1 MAQATGRS
9 PGKHRRDSVLAAL
22 EVIPDRW
29 SALVL
34 REAFFGVRRIS
45 DFRRSLGIARNTL
58 TDRLNRLVEQGV
70 LERHRIADTNEWEEY
85 RLTEMGLDL
94 YPVTVALMQWGDRWR
109 APEGPP
115 LRLTHKECG
124 GELALE
130 LSCDRCGAQVDAPH
144 ASYEPGPGAAD
155 GRRRRTRRSRRT
167 RSVTI

>member
-1 MAQATGRS
+1 MAQSTARS
-9 PGKHRRDSVLAAL
+9 PGTNRRDSVFAAL

-34 REAFFGVRRIS
+34 REAFFGVRRFS

-70 LERHRIADTNEWEEY
+70 LEKQRIADTNEWEEY

-109 APEGPP
+109 APDGPCLLYTSP
-115 LRLTHKECG
+115 SPRDGL
-124 GELALE
+124 
-130 LSCDRCGAQVDAPH
+130 LSRMPSSA
-144 ASYEPGPGAAD
+144 
-155 GRRRRTRRSRRT
+155 
-167 RSVTI
+167 

>member
-1 MAQATGRS
+1 MKKQTTRY
-9 PGKHRRDSVLAAL
+9 PGANREDSVVAAL

-34 REAFFGVRRIS
+34 REAFFGVRRFS

-70 LERHRIADTNEWEEY
+70 LERQRIADTNEWQEY

-109 APEGPP
+109 APDGPP
-115 LRLTHKECG
+115 LLLTHKECG
-124 GELALE
+124 GALALE
-130 LSCDRCGAQVDAPH
+130 LSCERCGAEMDARS
-144 ASYEPGPGAAD
+144 ADYAPGPGVAHDRLPTSGRAA
-155 GRRRRTRRSRRT
+155 TKP
-167 RSVTI
+167 

>member
-1 MAQATGRS
+1 MN
-9 PGKHRRDSVLAAL
+9 RRDSVFAAL

-34 REAFFGVRRIS
+34 REAFFGVRRFS

-70 LERHRIADTNEWEEY
+70 LEKRRIAETNEWEEY

-94 YPVTVALMQWGDRWR
+94 YPVTIALMQWGDRWR
-109 APEGPP
+109 APDGPP
-115 LRLTHKECG
+115 LLLAHRECG

-130 LSCDRCGAQVDAPH
+130 LSCVRCGTQVDARN
-144 ASYEPGPGAAD
+144 ANYEPGPGAAG
-155 GRRRRTRRSRRT
+155 GRDRRSGKA
-167 RSVTI
+167 V

>member
-1 MAQATGRS
+1 MTRPATRS
-9 PGKHRRDSVLAAL
+9 PGAKRRDSVVAAL

-34 REAFFGVRRIS
+34 REAFFGVRRFS
-45 DFRRSLGIARNTL
+45 DFRRNLGIARNTL

-70 LERHRIADTNEWEEY
+70 LEKQRIAETNEWPEY

-109 APEGPP
+109 APDGPP

-124 GELALE
+124 GELVLE
-130 LSCDRCGAQVDAPH
+130 LACDRCSALPRGGAPSMKAPPISPI
-144 ASYEPGPGAAD
+144 AIPS
-155 GRRRRTRRSRRT
+155 RSSGT
-167 RSVTI
+167 S

>member
-1 MAQATGRS
+1 MAMAKRTARS
-9 PGKHRRDSVLAAL
+9 SGTNRRDSVFTAL

-34 REAFFGVRRIS
+34 REAFFGVRRFS

-70 LERHRIADTNEWEEY
+70 LEKHRIADTNEWEEY

-94 YPVTVALMQWGDRWR
+94 YPLTVALMKWGDRWR
-109 APEGPP
+109 APDGPP
-115 LRLTHKECG
+115 LRLTHKTCG

-130 LSCDRCGAQVDAPH
+130 LSCGRCGVQVDARN
-144 ASYEPGPGAAD
+144 ASYEPGPGAVD
-155 GRRRRTRRSRRT
+155 RRGQRSRKA
-167 RSVTI
+167 SPSP

>member
-1 MAQATGRS
+1 MTKQTTRF
-9 PGKHRRDSVLAAL
+9 PGADRRDSVVAAL

-34 REAFFGVRRIS
+34 REAFFGVRRFS

-70 LERHRIADTNEWEEY
+70 LEKQRIAETNEWQEY
-85 RLTEMGLDL
+85 RLTDMGLDL

-109 APEGPP
+109 APDGPP
-115 LRLTHKECG
+115 LLLTHRECG

-130 LSCDRCGAQVDAPH
+130 LSCVRCGAQVDARNANH
-144 ASYEPGPGAAD
+144 EPGPGAAD
-155 GRRRRTRRSRRT
+155 GWDRRSGKA
-167 RSVTI
+167 V

>member
-1 MAQATGRS
+1 MTKRTTRY
-9 PGKHRRDSVLAAL
+9 PGAERRDSVVAAL

-34 REAFFGVRRIS
+34 REAFFGVQRFS

-70 LERHRIADTNEWEEY
+70 LEKQRIAETNEWQEY

-130 LSCDRCGAQVDAPH
+130 LSCSCCGAQVGARN
-144 ASYEPGPGAAD
+144 ANYEPGPGAAD
-155 GRRRRTRRSRRT
+155 DRHRGPRRAAAKP
-167 RSVTI
+167 